1 MTGENMTE
9 HEKAK
14 AAQRELSRRRMQDPA
29 YRVRKKATQTAYL
42 ARLYDRMQAEKN
54 DLTALKQEQKEKKYE
69 CNGTH
74 H

>member
-14 AAQRELSRRRMQDPA
+14 AAQRELYRRRMQDPA

-42 ARLYDRMQAEKN
+42 ARLYDRMQVEKN
-54 DLTALKQEQKEKKYE
+54 EKQK
-69 CNGTH
+69 
-74 H
+74 